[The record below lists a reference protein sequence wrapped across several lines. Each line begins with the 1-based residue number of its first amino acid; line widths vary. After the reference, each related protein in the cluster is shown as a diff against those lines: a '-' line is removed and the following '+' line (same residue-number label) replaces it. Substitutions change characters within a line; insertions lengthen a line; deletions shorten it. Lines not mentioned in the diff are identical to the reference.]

1 MPNPLHI
8 IPECYVDTNLVSTL
22 LGGIGVNHQKSC
34 NNVVALMKGKFE
46 DDFAVGIIDNDKRR
60 PQYLNECTVLAESEH
75 LCLYKHSGKHHYIIT
90 VSPAAEAFILSAVDQ
105 AHLSMQD
112 YGLPSGLNEFKKITK
127 HIVTNKSHELVRL
140 FQDLSPV
147 GEFKLLGNVLNYLL
161 KKGFAARQDEVTAFF
176 QEYSGLSEIVK

>member
-1 MPNPLHI
+1 MSMANPLHI

-60 PQYLNECTVLAESEH
+60 PQYLNECIVLAESEH
-75 LCLYKHSGKHHYIIT
+75 LRLYKHPGKHHFIIT
-90 VSPAAEAFILSAVDQ
+90 VSPAAEVFILSAVDQ

-112 YGLPSGLNEFKKITK
+112 YGLPSDLNGLKRITK
-127 HIVTNKSHELVRL
+127 HIVSNRHPGFVRL
-140 FQDLSPV
+140 FHDLGST
-147 GEFKLLGNVLNYLL
+147 GEFRIMRDVLDYLL
-161 KKGFAARQDEVTAFF
+161 DRGYEVDIERLCGFFHNR
-176 QEYSGLSEIVK
+176 